1 MSVNLSVYK
10 PDNAEMALINK
21 YGFNVSEQDSQFVV
35 SHPRH
40 KKLGRQKSGNLYD
53 LLTKMAEATD
63 KLEAA
68 RPLKAKATVTT
79 TSKRTDAE
87 ILFQDGGFEV
97 VEPLPE
103 TRVEEPEQAESV
115 PPTPREPEPET
126 APPEAP
132 ETISGVVLDDSG
144 GKVRKPKKEHVK
156 RDPSELKFLSAFKLW
171 LLYPHKEPSQ
181 ITEMLI
187 AQGISASSASTKM
200 LRHMCNNVVR
210 AMVELEFIT
219 HTQIKERRTAILEQH
234 EVLDVKGDA

>member
-21 YGFNVSEQDSQFVV
+21 YDFNVSEQDSQFVV

-79 TSKRTDAE
+79 TQKT
-87 ILFQDGGFEV
+87 
-97 VEPLPE
+97 PE

-115 PPTPREPEPET
+115 PPTPREPEPKT

-156 RDPSELKFLSAFKLW
+156 RDPSKLKFLSAFKLW